1 MGNKLPPLCQWL
13 AILALTCS
21 TPALAAPASGDY
33 WIIYGKGERLHNEVY
48 VADAAGILQKPG
60 GVQSAQVMQ
69 LFEDPAFP
77 TLAAYEVQVKC
88 KQRQIRLDSARAIR
102 RFDGA
107 VRDVKTNAKDWATP
121 KDYWLQRTFAFV
133 CAPDNRARNQMLS
146 IGKMPAAKMV
156 ATIQAMFIQL
166 IGVQAN
172 SQAVQELDDMLAN
185 TPR

>member
-1 MGNKLPPLCQWL
+1 MGYKLPLLCRWL
-13 AILALTCS
+13 A
-21 TPALAAPASGDY
+21 ALAMVGSTSAMAEHASGDY

-48 VADAAGILQKPG
+48 VADAAGIVQKPG

-107 VRDVKTNAKDWATP
+107 VKDVKTNIHGWVAP

-133 CAPDNRARNQMLS
+133 CAPDNRAHNQMLP
-146 IGKMPAAKMV
+146 IGKMPAVKMV
-156 ATIQAMFIQL
+156 ATVQAMFIQL

-172 SQAVQELDDMLAN
+172 SQAVQELDDMLGNSA
-185 TPR
+185 R

>member
-1 MGNKLPPLCQWL
+1 MGYKLPPPCRWL
-13 AILALTCS
+13 AILVMACS
-21 TPALAAPASGDY
+21 TSAMAEQASGDY

-48 VADAAGILQKPG
+48 VADAAGIMKKPG
-60 GVQSAQVMQ
+60 SVQSVQVMQ

-107 VRDVKTNAKDWATP
+107 VKDVKTNIHGWVAP

-133 CAPDNRARNQMLS
+133 CAPDNRTRNQMLP
-146 IGKMPAAKMV
+146 IGKMPATRMV

-172 SQAVQELDDMLAN
+172 RQAVQELDDMLDSSA
-185 TPR
+185 R